1 MVHHMSLSKTLL
13 DTEFYWIPVK
23 NSRCLSKHLMSNVW
37 AKLVCR
43 KVSLFEIYFH
53 FPFSSKNPFSVAVL
67 NQIGNYWRIK
77 GNTLYAI
84 ECFRRALSLNPDHP
98 DILLNLARVL
108 YNQHFINDTIFLT
121 KKSLHVK
128 DPNDNT
134 WLQHYTLGE
143 AYMSLNRYD
152 EAASY
157 FKKALEH
164 NPSMCLFIY
173 LHNIYYSH
181 YRSI

>member
-1 MVHHMSLSKTLL
+1 MQ
-13 DTEFYWIPVK
+13 E
-23 NSRCLSKHLMSNVW
+23 
-37 AKLVCR
+37 
-43 KVSLFEIYFH
+43 VSLFEYYFH

-128 DPNDNT
+128 DPDDNT

-173 LHNIYYSH
+173 LMHCTIIYYSH
-181 YRSI
+181 HRSI